1 MPLPNITLAQFNAIS
16 NGDYNAGQID
26 FATGRNG
33 ETELVKINNHE
44 VRSPRTRPTT
54 AAERKAPAMKDD
66 AKNTAAETSSYR
78 IDIGVQ
84 PSFAG
89 CAPRAILI

>member
-33 ETELVKINNHE
+33 ETELVK
-44 VRSPRTRPTT
+44 
-54 AAERKAPAMKDD
+54 
-66 AKNTAAETSSYR
+66 NTAADTSSYR
-78 IDIGVQ
+78 IDIGV
-84 PSFAG
+84 
-89 CAPRAILI
+89 

>member
-1 MPLPNITLAQFNAIS
+1 MPLPNIALAQFNAIS

-44 VRSPRTRPTT
+44 VRSPPGHGRP
-54 AAERKAPAMKDD
+54 RL
-66 AKNTAAETSSYR
+66 
-78 IDIGVQ
+78 
-84 PSFAG
+84 
-89 CAPRAILI
+89 PRGRLPR